1 MALESC
7 EEGNSGTSRVF
18 LIAAQ
23 FLQPLLLQIKAVW
36 QLSLFTFCSTTLFL
50 LVCLKELFI
59 SPYFLLFC
67 LDYTLQAFLCWGLVP
82 SLVIS
87 VLGSI
92 TDHCLSHAEMEERR
106 LVNPLSS
113 THAAPEPSRV
123 WGCTFMAATVK
134 SQQACTEKFSTYNS
148 FSDCKSYIRK
158 WTENYKE
165 KMTLTMPR

>member
-1 MALESC
+1 MVFQLAQLRACYIPHPSGDVVEYLHCKSPFMALESC

-87 VLGSI
+87 VLGSLW
-92 TDHCLSHAEMEERR
+92 LSQ
-106 LVNPLSS
+106 LISGLGN
-113 THAAPEPSRV
+113 
-123 WGCTFMAATVK
+123 W
-134 SQQACTEKFSTYNS
+134 NS
-148 FSDCKSYIRK
+148 LIDF
-158 WTENYKE
+158 
-165 KMTLTMPR
+165 